1 MSAVRPAVVVE
12 KSRTRSRMT
21 NGSAVL
27 PGIDG
32 RSAWVRRLKDLIEL
46 HTSDLGGPDAISTAE
61 LSVVRRASTL
71 VVELE
76 MLEARFAEAGGA
88 TADELDLYA
97 RVSGN
102 LRRLYEAT
110 GLQRRARDVT
120 PSLSQYI
127 NQAAGSE

>member
-1 MSAVRPAVVVE
+1 MSAASPAVVAE

-32 RSAWVRRLKDLIEL
+32 RSAWVRRLRDLIEL
-46 HTSDLGGPDAISTAE
+46 HTSDLGGPAAVSMAE
-61 LSVVRRASTL
+61 QSVVRRASTL

-120 PSLSQYI
+120 PPDPLDY
-127 NQAAGSE
+127 AREVAGG